1 MGIIYEEKSRQFH
14 LYNDKISYIMTC
26 LPNGQLGQLYYG
38 KRLRHR
44 ESFGHLLEF
53 AHRDMAPCV
62 YEDDTTFSLEHIRQE
77 YPAFGT
83 GDMRYPAYGIRRENG
98 SRVSCFV
105 YKSHT
110 IQGGK
115 PELPGLPAV
124 YVEQDEE
131 AQTLELYLEDPVAG
145 MELVLLYTIYENMP
159 VLTRSARFICR
170 GPEPVCLERAM
181 SLSLDL
187 PDPRYQMVDLTGA
200 WCRERYVDCHG
211 LHRGVQSIHSM
222 RGHSS
227 HQFNPFICLKRP
239 DAGEDSGEVIGI
251 SLVYSGNFLAQA
263 EVDTMDTVRVTMGI
277 HPEGFDWPLCP
288 GEEFQ
293 TPEAVM
299 VYSGDGLNGMSQ
311 AFHQLYR
318 TRLARGYWRDRERPI
333 LINNW
338 EATYMDFDEEKILSI
353 ADNAPPSKRQ
363 LCSIRRVDG

>member
-145 MELVLLYTIYENMP
+145 MELVLLYTIYEKMP
-159 VLTRSARFICR
+159 VLTRRARF
-170 GPEPVCLERAM
+170 
-181 SLSLDL
+181 
-187 PDPRYQMVDLTGA
+187 
-200 WCRERYVDCHG
+200 
-211 LHRGVQSIHSM
+211 
-222 RGHSS
+222 
-227 HQFNPFICLKRP
+227 
-239 DAGEDSGEVIGI
+239 
-251 SLVYSGNFLAQA
+251 
-263 EVDTMDTVRVTMGI
+263 
-277 HPEGFDWPLCP
+277 
-288 GEEFQ
+288 
-293 TPEAVM
+293 
-299 VYSGDGLNGMSQ
+299 
-311 AFHQLYR
+311 
-318 TRLARGYWRDRERPI
+318 
-333 LINNW
+333 
-338 EATYMDFDEEKILSI
+338 
-353 ADNAPPSKRQ
+353 
-363 LCSIRRVDG
+363 

>member
-26 LPNGQLGQLYYG
+26 LPNGQMGQLYYG

-62 YEDDTTFSLEHIRQE
+62 YENDTTFSLEHIRQE

-124 YVEQDEE
+124 YVEQDGE

-170 GPEPVCLERAM
+170 GPEPVCLERAILLKIRTDQRIGARIIDM
-181 SLSLDL
+181 VFNNHQCSWLIGAIYAPGSIGKKNLFNAQTLHNTDWKGDQSLTVSLIIVDSSLHGDHLFPHTGSQYKLARMARHSGYRKIRNIMIGNLYRVFDL
-187 PDPRYQMVDLTGA
+187 IRIISQTASQNHTDLRLKICPFADDPDRILNDL
-200 WCRERYVDCHG
+200 YLFFSCHG
-211 LHRGVQSIHSM
+211 
-222 RGHSS
+222 
-227 HQFNPFICLKRP
+227 
-239 DAGEDSGEVIGI
+239 
-251 SLVYSGNFLAQA
+251 
-263 EVDTMDTVRVTMGI
+263 
-277 HPEGFDWPLCP
+277 
-288 GEEFQ
+288 
-293 TPEAVM
+293 
-299 VYSGDGLNGMSQ
+299 
-311 AFHQLYR
+311 
-318 TRLARGYWRDRERPI
+318 
-333 LINNW
+333 
-338 EATYMDFDEEKILSI
+338 
-353 ADNAPPSKRQ
+353 
-363 LCSIRRVDG
+363 

>member
-131 AQTLELYLEDPVAG
+131 AQTLELYLEEILWQVWNWCFSIQSMKTYLCLPAAPGLSAAVRS
-145 MELVLLYTIYENMP
+145 
-159 VLTRSARFICR
+159 RSAWS
-170 GPEPVCLERAM
+170 GP
-181 SLSLDL
+181 
-187 PDPRYQMVDLTGA
+187 
-200 WCRERYVDCHG
+200 
-211 LHRGVQSIHSM
+211 
-222 RGHSS
+222 
-227 HQFNPFICLKRP
+227 
-239 DAGEDSGEVIGI
+239 
-251 SLVYSGNFLAQA
+251 
-263 EVDTMDTVRVTMGI
+263 
-277 HPEGFDWPLCP
+277 
-288 GEEFQ
+288 
-293 TPEAVM
+293 
-299 VYSGDGLNGMSQ
+299 
-311 AFHQLYR
+311 
-318 TRLARGYWRDRERPI
+318 
-333 LINNW
+333 
-338 EATYMDFDEEKILSI
+338 
-353 ADNAPPSKRQ
+353 
-363 LCSIRRVDG
+363 